1 MVLIMVII
9 DVFSNLHLPKMDN
22 IVWFVIKDKHFG
34 GESMFLLT
42 AFLLAIGG
50 VHMYILETP
59 HTFPLPNMSM
69 DQSTVHS
76 VDLTSKHIFSVYS
89 NSMFI
94 IMTK

>member
-1 MVLIMVII
+1 MHYQICIYQRWITL
-9 DVFSNLHLPKMDN
+9 FGLSLKTN
-22 IVWFVIKDKHFG
+22 IFG

-69 DQSTVHS
+69 DQSTVNS

-89 NSMFI
+89 ISMFI